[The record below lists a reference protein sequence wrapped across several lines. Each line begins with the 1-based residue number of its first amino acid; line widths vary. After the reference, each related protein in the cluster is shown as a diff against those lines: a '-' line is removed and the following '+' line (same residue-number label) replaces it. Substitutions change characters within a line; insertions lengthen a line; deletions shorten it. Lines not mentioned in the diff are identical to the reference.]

1 MHDFE
6 VSAIN
11 WLDKTIK
18 TIIQV
23 LFAAILNN
31 LSYSYICKKK
41 KTIFIFKTAKHISYF
56 VSSSSR
62 TRELTFHIPKQK
74 IGI

>member
-41 KTIFIFKTAKHISYF
+41 NDIYIQNSQTY
-56 VSSSSR
+56 
-62 TRELTFHIPKQK
+62 
-74 IGI
+74 